1 MIPQPDPVPA
11 AVDEHAVSFP
21 GKTRPFRMAEPVYD
35 KVQVPVLCRKQGKK
49 RISLFIIKIIQYG
62 EKSNENREIRI

>member
-1 MIPQPDPVPA
+1 MTELA
-11 AVDEHAVSFP
+11 A
-21 GKTRPFRMAEPVYD
+21 GKVH
-35 KVQVPVLCRKQGKK
+35 VPVLCREQGKK

>member
-1 MIPQPDPVPA
+1 LAVPGPVPA
-11 AVDEHAVSFP
+11 SVDEHAVSFP

-62 EKSNENREIRI
+62 EKSNGNREIRI

>member
-1 MIPQPDPVPA
+1 LIPQPDPVPA

-21 GKTRPFRMAEPVYD
+21 GKTRPFRMAGPVAGE
-35 KVQVPVLCRKQGKK
+35 VHVPVLCRKQGKK

-62 EKSNENREIRI
+62 EKSNGNREIRI

>member
-1 MIPQPDPVPA
+1 
-11 AVDEHAVSFP
+11 
-21 GKTRPFRMAEPVYD
+21 MAEPVAGE
-35 KVQVPVLCRKQGKK
+35 VHVPVLCRKQGKK